1 MPTEI
6 SYSLP
11 GLFDSCIEMDLAH
24 LYRLKLFKGKY
35 DKKRWEIISF
45 VNLSNLNLTIFKIS
59 KFKSNCFKLHKKQ
72 YINMTMRVI
81 TVHTIFKLR

>member
-24 LYRLKLFKGKY
+24 LYRLKLFKGKH
-35 DKKRWEIISF
+35 DEKRWEIISF
-45 VNLSNLNLTIFKIS
+45 VNLSNLDLTIHFKYLNLCPIVL
-59 KFKSNCFKLHKKQ
+59 SN
-72 YINMTMRVI
+72 V
-81 TVHTIFKLR
+81 